1 MKDVVIVSGV
11 RTAIGAFGGAL
22 KSVSVV
28 ELGSVV
34 LKDVLKRVN
43 LKPVIDEEL
52 KQYAPDK
59 LKSQGMT

>member
-22 KSVSVV
+22 KSVPAV

-34 LKDVLKRVN
+34 LKEVLKRVN
-43 LKPVIDEEL
+43 LKPAVDEDL
-52 KQYAPDK
+52 KEIIHNE
-59 LKSQGMT
+59 